1 MLGGPWPHRLLRRGW
16 LLLAEFR
23 SVFDRRRGVT
33 VGPPFRVQALHGLLL
48 AAGLSHGLLV
58 EALGLLFLPAA
69 PPPRRLRLAGLSVA
83 RAVRTSKIGA
93 EEIYRDRKDHR
104 GVVLGGDLGERLEEP
119 ELKRRGT
126 LEPLGSVVQALG
138 GLVLAFGR
146 DDLSPPLSLGLSLA
160 CHRSLHPLRY
170 LYILD
175 LNRAYLYSPGLGVLV
190 DYYLQLLVYRLSL
203 REQVVEVFLSQHTP

>member
-93 EEIYRDRKDHR
+93 EEIYRNRKDHR
-104 GVVLGGDLGERLEEP
+104 GGVLGERLEEP

-126 LEPLGSVVQALG
+126 LQSFGGVVQALG

-146 DDLSPPLSLGLSLA
+146 DDLSPPLPLGLGLA
-160 CHRSLHPLRY
+160 RH
-170 LYILD
+170 
-175 LNRAYLYSPGLGVLV
+175 
-190 DYYLQLLVYRLSL
+190 
-203 REQVVEVFLSQHTP
+203 